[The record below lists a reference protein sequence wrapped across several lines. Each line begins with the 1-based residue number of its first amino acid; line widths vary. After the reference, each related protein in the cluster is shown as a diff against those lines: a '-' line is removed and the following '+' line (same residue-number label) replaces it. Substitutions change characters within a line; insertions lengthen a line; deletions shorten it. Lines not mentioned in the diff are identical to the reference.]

1 MSQLSAGQAPDVRAL
16 LELAQTTGDVAA
28 DLIIDKVGAAKT
40 VDTKAS
46 NLDLVTEVDRASEEL
61 IVARLLAA
69 RPDDGILGEE
79 GASVQGSS
87 GVDWVIDPID
97 GTTSFVYGLPG
108 FSVSIAARWHGETV
122 AGYVHAPVIGARYA
136 ATLDGSTTK
145 DDRTATCSAITD
157 LSTALIGTGFA
168 PDHERRRRQGQH
180 FNELIPNIRDIRR
193 MGSAALDLASVA
205 AGQLDAYFEVGLSE
219 WDWAAGDLLVREAGG
234 RMIVERDEA
243 TGRAFI
249 AAAAPGI
256 ADEFFALLRSLGA
269 DTV

>member
-1 MSQLSAGQAPDVRAL
+1 MIDSPTPSEL
-16 LELAQTTGDVAA
+16 LGLAQTTGDAAAELIVAR
-28 DLIIDKVGAAKT
+28 VGAVET
-40 VDTKAS
+40 IDTKAS

-61 IVARLLAA
+61 IVDRLLAA

-79 GASVQGSS
+79 GSSVAGTS

-108 FSVSIAARWHGETV
+108 FSVSIAARSQGETV
-122 AGYVHAPVIGARYA
+122 AAYVHAPAIA
-136 ATLDGSTTK
+136 ASYSAALDAGTTHNR
-145 DDRTATCSAITD
+145 RTARCSTITD
-157 LSTALIGTGFA
+157 LSTALVGTGFS
-168 PDHERRRRQGQH
+168 PDHDRRRRQGEH
-180 FNELIPNIRDIRR
+180 FNELIPHIRDIRR
-193 MGSAALDLASVA
+193 MGSAALDLAAVA
-205 AGQLDAYFEVGLSE
+205 AGQLDAYFEIGLSE

-234 RMIVERDEA
+234 QVIAERDDT

-256 ADEFFALLRSLGA
+256 ADEFFAKLRSLGA